1 MIVEIASK
9 LLSESLLSLYPI
21 FVKNIGLP
29 LSLQTW
35 SRFFSY
41 AFISGFFIDYPFV
54 IKAMMTSTGMM
65 LSLITMVHIYTSYRG
80 FELLESGVAYSIFY
94 LYPIMIVLMAFN
106 TDLYK
111 NKQISYQKII
121 PIMFLALFGVFLLVS
136 NSHYDIMS
144 IFNSPEGVMML
155 LLAAFTEASIYF
167 LVKNIKTTNNWNHI
181 FISYIWGAIF
191 MSLYFIPNFS
201 GSEAT
206 FKVSSWRLSAPLP
219 NIAKI
224 TGAGTLIASPL
235 SASLGINIA
244 IGLCGYLL
252 RFFAISRLDPLLYA
266 SLSYFGIVMAFVYGI
281 FLNGD
286 IIDIK
291 KIAGAVLIIISNL
304 ILMRDYVKT

>member
-1 MIVEIASK
+1 
-9 LLSESLLSLYPI
+9 
-21 FVKNIGLP
+21 
-29 LSLQTW
+29 
-35 SRFFSY
+35 
-41 AFISGFFIDYPFV
+41 
-54 IKAMMTSTGMM
+54 
-65 LSLITMVHIYTSYRG
+65 
-80 FELLESGVAYSIFY
+80 
-94 LYPIMIVLMAFN
+94 MIVLMASS
-106 TDLYK
+106 TGAAIYK

-136 NSHYDIMS
+136 NNHYDNDSELRSPSLLRFTPGLRPSAKRPIMD
-144 IFNSPEGVMML
+144 IFNSPEGVVML

-181 FISYIWGAIF
+181 FISYVWGAIF

-224 TGAGTLIASPL
+224 TGAGTLITSPL
-235 SASLGINIA
+235 SASLGLNIV
-244 IGLCGYLL
+244 IGLLGYLL

-286 IIDIK
+286 SIDIK
-291 KIAGAVLIIISNL
+291 KIAGAVIIIISNL
-304 ILMRDYVKT
+304 ILMRDYVGV

>member
-41 AFISGFFIDYPFV
+41 AFISVFFIDGPFV
-54 IKAMMTSTGMM
+54 IKTMMTFTGMM
-65 LSLITMVHIYTSYRG
+65 LSLVTMAHIYTSYRG

-94 LYPIMIVLMAFN
+94 LYPIMIVLMA
-106 TDLYK
+106 K
-111 NKQISYQKII
+111 SYAGFYIEKL
-121 PIMFLALFGVFLLVS
+121 PIMFLALFGAFLLVS
-136 NSHYDIMS
+136 DKHYDIMS
-144 IFNSPEGVMML
+144 IFNSPEGVIML

-167 LVKNIKTTNNWNHI
+167 LVKNIKTNNNWNHI
-181 FISYIWGAIF
+181 FISYVWGAIA
-191 MSLYFIPNFS
+191 MSAYF
-201 GSEAT
+201 A
-206 FKVSSWRLSAPLP
+206 P

-224 TGAGTLIASPL
+224 TGTGTLITSPL
-235 SASLGINIA
+235 SASLGINLV
-244 IGLCGYLL
+244 IGLFGYLL

-286 IIDIK
+286 SIDIK
-291 KIAGAVLIIISNL
+291 KIAGAVLIIVSNL
-304 ILMRDYVKT
+304 FILFRIDSSLRRDSRKRI

>member
-9 LLSESLLSLYPI
+9 LLSESILSLYPI

-41 AFISGFFIDYPFV
+41 AFISGFFIDGPFV
-54 IKAMMTSTGMM
+54 IKTMMTPTGMM

-94 LYPIMIVLMAFN
+94 LYPIMIVLMA
-106 TDLYK
+106 K
-111 NKQISYQKII
+111 SYTGFSIEKL
-121 PIMFLALFGVFLLVS
+121 PIMFLALFGAFLLVS
-136 NSHYDIMS
+136 DKHYDIMD
-144 IFNSPEGVMML
+144 IFNSPEGVIML

-181 FISYIWGAIF
+181 FISYVWGAIT
-191 MSLYFIPNFS
+191 MSLYFIPN
-201 GSEAT
+201 
-206 FKVSSWRLSAPLP
+206 
-219 NIAKI
+219 IAKI
-224 TGAGTLIASPL
+224 TPISASSL
-235 SASLGINIA
+235 FASLGINLV
-244 IGLCGYLL
+244 IGLFGYLL

-286 IIDIK
+286 SIDIK
-291 KIAGAVLIIISNL
+291 KIAGAVLIILSNL
-304 ILMRDYVKT
+304 FIMRDYVKT

>member
-41 AFISGFFIDYPFV
+41 AFISGFFIDGPFV
-54 IKAMMTSTGMM
+54 IKAMMTSTGML
-65 LSLITMVHIYTSYRG
+65 LSLITMVHIYSSYRG

-94 LYPIMIVLMAFN
+94 LYPIMIVLMAYN

-111 NKQISYQKII
+111 DKQISYQKII

-136 NSHYDIMS
+136 NKHFDIMD
-144 IFNSPEGVMML
+144 IFVSPEGVLML

-167 LVKNIKTTNNWNHI
+167 LVKNIKNTNNWNHI

-191 MSLYFIPNFS
+191 MSAYF
-201 GSEAT
+201 A
-206 FKVSSWRLSAPLP
+206 P

-224 TGAGTLIASPL
+224 TGAGTLITSSL
-235 SASLGINIA
+235 SVSLGINLV